1 VGLQVAPDGGG
12 TQGSSVVIRGPTAC
26 RSHLMGEAT
35 RGHQRPSEAIRG
47 HRRRSESLGGNQRAL
62 LEASTHARTRGR
74 CERAA
79 GVNAWRVVLG
89 R

>member
-35 RGHQRPSEAIRG
+35 RGYQRPPEVIRGYRRPPEPSEAIRG
-47 HRRRSESLGGNQRAL
+47 IRRHSAGTL
-62 LEASTHARTRGR
+62 RGK
-74 CERAA
+74 
-79 GVNAWRVVLG
+79 V
-89 R
+89 

>member
-47 HRRRSESLGGNQRAL
+47 HRRRSEALGGNQRAL
-62 LEASTHARTRGR
+62 LEASTHGR
-74 CERAA
+74 ERVAD
-79 GVNAWRVVLG
+79 VNARQV
-89 R
+89 